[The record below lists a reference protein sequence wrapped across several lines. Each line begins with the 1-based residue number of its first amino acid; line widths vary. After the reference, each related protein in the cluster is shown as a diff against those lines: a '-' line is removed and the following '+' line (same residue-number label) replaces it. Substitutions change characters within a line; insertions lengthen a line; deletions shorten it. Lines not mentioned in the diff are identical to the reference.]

1 LSTAALPKSNQKSLY
16 SRSASIGLVHK
27 RFYRLPERVL
37 SALLSHLLS
46 LRTSVATREIAPS
59 LIDLRIVHSWRPP
72 VNSIQPYR
80 EPRIYFMPWLIVVE
94 AARQTDFSSAG
105 DRARIGLNPVNPVPI
120 WTNHH
125 IVVLA

>member
-1 LSTAALPKSNQKSLY
+1 MGVTPRVS
-16 SRSASIGLVHK
+16 SRK
-27 RFYRLPERVL
+27 RVRQ
-37 SALLSHLLS
+37 
-46 LRTSVATREIAPS
+46 
-59 LIDLRIVHSWRPP
+59 LIDLRILHSWRPP

-80 EPRIYFMPWLIVVE
+80 EPRIYFMPWLIVVK

-105 DRARIGLNPVNPVPI
+105 DRARIGLYPANRLPI